1 MSVEK
6 IANRYAKSLFD
17 EAVANNN
24 LDTAYSDILYIQK
37 SLLSSI
43 ELQNF
48 FSNPIIKVAS
58 KISVIHQIFGSVV
71 SPKTLRL
78 LEILINNKR
87 EPYIKDII
95 TSFVNMYDR
104 HHNVTKV
111 ILTTAVEVDGVTLD
125 NIKNIITAKTGYS
138 NLVVTSKVDSAILG
152 GFIAQVNDKVIDAS
166 VIARLKKV
174 SNELINN

>member
-24 LDTAYSDILYIQK
+24 LDAAYNDILVIQK
-37 SLLSSI
+37 TLSGSK

-48 FSNPIIKVAS
+48 FSNPIIKVAP
-58 KISVIHQIFGSVV
+58 KISVTQQVFGSVV
-71 SPKTLRL
+71 TAKTLGL
-78 LEILINNKR
+78 LMIMIQNKR
-87 EPYIKDII
+87 EPYIKDV
-95 TSFVNMYDR
+95 TTAFVNMYDGL
-104 HHNVTKV
+104 HNVTKV
-111 ILTTAVEVDGVTLD
+111 ILTTAVDVDGATLD
-125 NIKNIITAKTGYS
+125 NIKNIITAKTGYD
-138 NLVVTSKVDSAILG
+138 NLVVTSRVDSNILG